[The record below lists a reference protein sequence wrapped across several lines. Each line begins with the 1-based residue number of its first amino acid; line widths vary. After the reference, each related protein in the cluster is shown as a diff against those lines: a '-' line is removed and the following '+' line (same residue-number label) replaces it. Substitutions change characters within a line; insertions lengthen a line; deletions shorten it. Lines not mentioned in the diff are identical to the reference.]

1 MKQPKPS
8 HPHLTKAG
16 APRQRA
22 PGAGAPNKGRHVQ
35 LSRVSPEC
43 LATFQALAAAIA
55 PKGKTPSLVDAIEHA
70 ARVALAQARSS
81 MRH

>member
-1 MKQPKPS
+1 MKPKPS

-55 PKGKTPSLVDAIEHA
+55 PQGKNPSLVEAIEHA
-70 ARVALAQARSS
+70 ARVALAHAQTKSTS
-81 MRH
+81 

>member
-1 MKQPKPS
+1 MKPKPS
-8 HPHLTKAG
+8 PAHLTKAG

-35 LSRVSPEC
+35 LSRVTPEC

-81 MRH
+81 TRH

>member
-1 MKQPKPS
+1 MKPKPS
-8 HPHLTKAG
+8 PAHLTKAG

-43 LATFQALAAAIA
+43 LANFHSLAAAIA
-55 PKGKTPSLVDAIEHA
+55 PRGKNPSLVDAIEHA
-70 ARVALAQARSS
+70 ARVALAQAQSASRD
-81 MRH
+81 